1 MVNRTHAT
9 IMIKISPYGIY
20 WYLYSYQE
28 KIISV
33 LVNERYIYSYEN
45 NIINDWDYECG
56 VRIDESKFINQ
67 V

>member
-1 MVNRTHAT
+1 MGFIDTF
-9 IMIKISPYGIY
+9 ILIKKGT
-20 WYLYSYQE
+20 E

-45 NIINDWDYECG
+45 NIINNWDYECG
-56 VRIDESKFINQ
+56 VRIDESLIINQ